1 MTKFF
6 NMNRL
11 MCENRDIMCD
21 SFGEGYAT
29 RSEEEGFG
37 GTYGGYLLD
46 DDDEEHRNKKS
57 VNEHGN

>member
-1 MTKFF
+1 
-6 NMNRL
+6 

-37 GTYGGYLLD
+37 GTYGGKYQSI
-46 DDDEEHRNKKS
+46 DDDEHMNKKP
-57 VNEHGN
+57 VNQHGN